1 MGALIG
7 AYNGSATP
15 LGPVEDWPQSLR
27 TTVSLCLHSA
37 CPMALL
43 WGPEFLMLYN
53 DAYRFLAD
61 GKHPQSLGA
70 RVQDVW
76 PEAWPII
83 GPMLQGVI
91 NEGKAT
97 WSEDRLLLLNRYGFA
112 GESYCT
118 LSCLPVHVEDGGVG
132 GVLCIVNE
140 TFSAKELLVSM
151 NANIKVAGS
160 RLYASQ
166 QMQNLFMNT
175 PFPVVVLSGPELRFS
190 MVNDAFKAIIFHRE
204 VLGKTMADVFPQT

>member
-1 MGALIG
+1 MNFHMNRSVLSDQNKISGFLSGGGEMGALIG
-7 AYNGSATP
+7 AYNWSATP

-140 TFSAKELLVSM
+140 TFSARITGKYECEYQGGRKPPVCFAA
-151 NANIKVAGS
+151 NAKPFHEYALPCGCAVGAGIKV
-160 RLYASQ
+160 
-166 QMQNLFMNT
+166 
-175 PFPVVVLSGPELRFS
+175 
-190 MVNDAFKAIIFHRE
+190 
-204 VLGKTMADVFPQT
+204 